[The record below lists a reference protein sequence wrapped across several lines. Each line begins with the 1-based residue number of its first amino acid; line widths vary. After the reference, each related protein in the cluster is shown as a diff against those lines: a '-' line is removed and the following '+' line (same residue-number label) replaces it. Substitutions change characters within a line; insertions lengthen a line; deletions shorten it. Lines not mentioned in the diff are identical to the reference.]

1 MASKESNIEKTHIN
15 VKNMPAGSKQ
25 CSMSLIE
32 TSSEYRKKQVKV
44 TLEFPTTVDEKAEAE
59 FQRLLKNI
67 WLNKYEIGSGQNG
80 KSALH
85 SHQSKEK
92 GGAEE

>member
-1 MASKESNIEKTHIN
+1 
-15 VKNMPAGSKQ
+15 
-25 CSMSLIE
+25 MSLIE

-59 FQRLLKNI
+59 FQRLLKKI
-67 WLNKYEIGSGQNG
+67 WLNKFVIGSGQND

>member
-1 MASKESNIEKTHIN
+1 MKKELNNKTSHTN
-15 VKNMPAGSKQ
+15 VKSKTAGSKQ

-44 TLEFPTTVDEKAEAE
+44 TLEFPTIVDEKAEAE
-59 FQRLLKNI
+59 FQRLLKKL
-67 WLNKYEIGSGQNG
+67 WLNKFEIGSGQKS
-80 KSALH
+80 KSALQFQH
-85 SHQSKEK
+85 LNKK